1 MADSTWIDWLKNPPK
16 APPSQQKTP
25 RQRTAR
31 VNLMNADIA
40 RPTAW
45 TVGATPRADPAG
57 TLAAPSATPGS
68 TKHHRQE
75 QLGASGHSRS
85 RSPAVILLSYSTV
98 HAMPRTSRAQE
109 HKDNKWHFRAPPT
122 QTPRLPAPPAVPA
135 RRSTQR
141 SNLTHQVQRVA
152 QQLKAPASTG
162 DPLTAAEKSF
172 EQLRKDRRPP
182 QNDVLPDVELYPDQR
197 AKQHAVDVQEANALA
212 QTLME

>member
-16 APPSQQKTP
+16 ALPSQQKTP

-135 RRSTQR
+135 RRSRLYTAEQPDT
-141 SNLTHQVQRVA
+141 SGATSG
-152 QQLKAPASTG
+152 PAIEGSCQYRG
-162 DPLTAAEKSF
+162 PLDSS
-172 EQLRKDRRPP
+172 RKK
-182 QNDVLPDVELYPDQR
+182 L
-197 AKQHAVDVQEANALA
+197 
-212 QTLME
+212 